1 MKWIRIDRGRESET
15 NVQLIKVFLCSII
28 FYLKLF
34 ITLWNKV
41 SFYVYRQRFIMITIL
56 ISSVNVSADLILK
69 FRFSLNSFYL
79 LSLHCISTPKKG
91 KGETRWWIWL
101 VNENLF
107 IIPSWWPF
115 FVDDGTT
122 RKADGVK
129 HSKVCQQNVRK
140 YCAICRLRIQSEC
153 NVSRGETSILSKK
166 NYWNFHHFRHQS
178 TPSTPLELI

>member
-41 SFYVYRQRFIMITIL
+41 SFYVYRRRFIMITIL

-91 KGETRWWIWL
+91 KGETRL
-101 VNENLF
+101 
-107 IIPSWWPF
+107 
-115 FVDDGTT
+115 
-122 RKADGVK
+122 
-129 HSKVCQQNVRK
+129 
-140 YCAICRLRIQSEC
+140 
-153 NVSRGETSILSKK
+153 
-166 NYWNFHHFRHQS
+166 
-178 TPSTPLELI
+178 